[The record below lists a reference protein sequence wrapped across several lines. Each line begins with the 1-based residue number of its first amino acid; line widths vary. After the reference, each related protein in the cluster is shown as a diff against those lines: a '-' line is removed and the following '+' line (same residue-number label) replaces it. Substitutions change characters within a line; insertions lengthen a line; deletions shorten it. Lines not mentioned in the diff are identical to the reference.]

1 MSVEKNNNDNKEN
14 KGTAITDSHWNIM
27 GRIPLWFA
35 ISLALMIPGIIA
47 MIIST
52 VQIGTPL
59 RLGLDFT
66 GGSLVQLRFA
76 KPVTLEQMKDVLHS
90 QGLDGQVQ
98 TSQGNVIM
106 IRTKPLNPKATD
118 KLMAA
123 TTAKLGA
130 SVKERLETVGPTVGA
145 ELVRNAVYAVLIA
158 FIGIIGYVAF
168 RYQFDF
174 ALCAIAAT
182 AHDLIIMLG
191 LFAILGLSPLHVE
204 IDSLFITALLTVA
217 GFSTHDTIVIFD
229 RFRENLRYAKKGDT
243 FGQIANVSV
252 NQTFHRS
259 INTSVTVILSLLPL
273 VLFGGGSIFYFTLAM
288 LIGIISGTYSSIFNA
303 SPLLVVWRDW
313 GKKKKETAKA

>member
-1 MSVEKNNNDNKEN
+1 MSVEKNNNETKDNK
-14 KGTAITDSHWNIM
+14 GMATPDSHWNIM
-27 GRIPLWFA
+27 GHIPLWFG
-35 ISLALMIPGIIA
+35 ISLLLMLPGIVA

-59 RLGLDFT
+59 RMGLDFT
-66 GGSLVQLRFA
+66 GGSLVQLRFP
-76 KPVTLEQMKDVLHS
+76 KPVTLEQMKEVMHS
-90 QGLDGQVQ
+90 QKLEGQVQ
-98 TSQGNVIM
+98 TSQGNVLM
-106 IRTKPLNPKATD
+106 IRTKPLDPKTTD
-118 KLMAA
+118 KFMSA
-123 TTAKLGA
+123 TQAKLGNFT
-130 SVKERLETVGPTVGA
+130 KERLETVGPTVGA
-145 ELVRNAVYAVLIA
+145 ELVRNALYAVLIA

-191 LFAILGLSPLHVE
+191 IFAILGLSPLHVE

-243 FGQIANVSV
+243 FSQIANISV

-288 LIGIISGTYSSIFNA
+288 LIGVISGTYSSIFNA

-313 GKKKKETAKA
+313 GKKKQETAKA